1 MILLDIDTNSIIAS
15 VSRPEMN
22 ESNPYGNDG
31 AKNYMLTAQIP
42 GSVFKTVIAA
52 AAIDAQL
59 VPQNRKFDCS
69 RTIHGEIDQQFQ
81 HGMID
86 FTKSFAVSCNNTFA
100 TLAKELNEI
109 DKNMIETYAKNSA

>member
-1 MILLDIDTNSIIAS
+1 MKKGGLILLDIDTNSIIAS

-59 VPQNRKFDCS
+59 VPQNRTFDCS

-86 FTKSFAVSCNNTFA
+86 FTKVLLSVVI
-100 TLAKELNEI
+100 TLLRL
-109 DKNMIETYAKNSA
+109 